1 MYLQKYFKLFLYAT
15 LLFFTYS
22 VDAQS
27 GNDQIEYCNDRF
39 DFCLKYPSQVFIQ
52 KNISTNEDGLVLR
65 SHDDDLRLRVYGYHN
80 ILDNDAS
87 SELDNYIEMVQLDHP
102 NVELDLIEEK
112 RDAKNAFA
120 ILKVGRL
127 HYFVRT
133 VYKGKDMVGLT
144 LEINRTK
151 ASDIETAMQLTEK
164 LIRQIS
170 L

>member
-80 ILDNDAS
+80 ILDN
-87 SELDNYIEMVQLDHP
+87 
-102 NVELDLIEEK
+102 
-112 RDAKNAFA
+112 
-120 ILKVGRL
+120 
-127 HYFVRT
+127 
-133 VYKGKDMVGLT
+133 
-144 LEINRTK
+144 
-151 ASDIETAMQLTEK
+151 
-164 LIRQIS
+164 
-170 L
+170 